1 MRIRHFQYAAITTS
15 LVFCLS
21 VHAEEG
27 GLDFALMLSHQTTPL
42 IANNQPVELRYDSA
56 GMRIAEL
63 DSLPVRLDISGGI
76 LGARLRPDTT
86 NSSELSGHFFGL
98 TLGSSFQLPGPF
110 SAGASM
116 GYTYHTA
123 NSENTTVKLD
133 LGWRQTEARLQ
144 LHMRLRDNMQLYACG
159 RRININGEELIQTTT
174 IQTIDLSEQ
183 HRNGA
188 CLGLELETGDG
199 GYVNIEWLNHNSDGL
214 YLNFGRRYRD

>member
-1 MRIRHFQYAAITTS
+1 MRTRNFQHAAIATS

-21 VHAEEG
+21 VHAEES
-27 GLDFALMLSHQTTPL
+27 GLDFALMLSHQAAPL
-42 IANNQPVELRYDSA
+42 IANNQPVELSYDSA

-76 LGARLRPDTT
+76 LGAKLRPDTA
-86 NSSELSGHFFGL
+86 NSGELSGHFFGL
-98 TLGSSFQLPGPF
+98 TLGSSFHLTGPL

-116 GYTYHTA
+116 GYAYHTA
-123 NSENTTVKLD
+123 DGENTTVKFN

-144 LHMRLRDNMQLYACG
+144 ISMRLRDNMQLYACG
-159 RRININGEELIQTTT
+159 RRINIDGEELIQTTT
-174 IQTIDLSEQ
+174 TQTIDLSEQ

-199 GYVNIEWLNHNSDGL
+199 GYVNIEWLNHSSDGL